1 MSSALNE
8 LNAGLTKSFSGGARH
23 PETWSDATRMEKA
36 RIQVEREFGG
46 AAIQADPRSI
56 MASVAKFRK
65 TRSVTNFR
73 ELKYICLGAG
83 AVDARGWCVL
93 ADEELRDQI
102 VRIIS
107 DEKQSS
113 RSLRCYQALLATYF
127 SFPLNAIQ
135 PEAKAAKGW
144 ESLRTWLRTQ
154 RGRIAAAK
162 GNSLPWVKA
171 LKAHAQLLT
180 DKPCDG
186 FGAEMLKGNSKAL
199 NDALDELSIPRDS
212 WVVEE
217 AVFAQIKAADRL
229 IDSSFSAMLPDMIA
243 IVNGKS
249 GFALVDSLKIRCVAA
264 LVSRYARS
272 SNRPEISALRDLATN
287 VIGNP
292 WLRRTNW
299 DAWVRVDERPD
310 GDAREMIFSWLKGR
324 LVADFFELLSAD
336 GVNDSRRLAYWLRL
350 VPFIEDMWFALGTS
364 ALSRRDSNFNEFRN
378 RARGRLLELEGTTAD
393 NNAFAMRIGEYLA
406 VEFGAHGNAFY
417 LLRWD
422 SLPPAVKRALTSGK
436 LSEAIA
442 ISQLRPSNNEM
453 RLIHRDSQV
462 AVKSWEQKFEDA
474 LLPALGIKPDTQP
487 ACIPEIEGLL
497 QELSVEVFDGRRFG
511 GAIWIRH
518 HERNTHL
525 ARKLSSM
532 GFVFR
537 SGGGWGKD

>member
-1 MSSALNE
+1 MNSALSE
-8 LNAGLTKSFSGGARH
+8 LNAGLAKSFSGGARH
-23 PETWSDATRMEKA
+23 PETWGDATRMEKA

-46 AAIQADPRSI
+46 ASIQADPRSI
-56 MASVAKFRK
+56 MASISEFKRTRNVA
-65 TRSVTNFR
+65 NFR

-93 ADEELRDQI
+93 GDEELRDKVAKSI
-102 VRIIS
+102 T

-113 RSLRCYQALLATYF
+113 RRLRCYQALLATYF

-135 PEAKAAKGW
+135 PEAKAVKGW
-144 ESLRTWLRTQ
+144 ENLRTWLRTQ
-154 RGRIAAAK
+154 RGRMAGAT
-162 GNSLPWVKA
+162 GNPLPWVKA
-171 LKAHAQLLT
+171 LEAHAQLLT

-186 FGAEMLKGNSKAL
+186 FGAEMLKGNTKAL
-199 NDALDELSIPRDS
+199 NDALDGLSIPRDS

-229 IDSSFSAMLPDMIA
+229 VDSSFSATLPDLISF
-243 IVNGKS
+243 VNGKS
-249 GFALVDSLKIRCVAA
+249 GIALVDSLKIRCVAA

-272 SNRPEISALRDLATN
+272 SNRPEIPALRDLATN

-292 WLRRTNW
+292 WLRRANW
-299 DAWVRVDERPD
+299 DAWVRTDGRPD
-310 GDAREMIFSWLKGR
+310 SDAREMIFGWLKGR

-336 GVNDSRRLAYWLRL
+336 GMNDSRRLAYWLRL

-422 SLPPAVKRALTSGK
+422 SLPTAVNRALTSGK

-453 RLIHRDSQV
+453 RLIHRDSPV
-462 AVKSWEQKFEDA
+462 AVKSWEQKFDDA
-474 LLPALGIKPDTQP
+474 LVPALGIEPESRP
-487 ACIPEIEGLL
+487 ACIPEIEGML
-497 QELSVEVFDGRRFG
+497 QDLSVEVFDGRRLG

-525 ARKLSSM
+525 ARKLSSK

-537 SGGGWGKD
+537 SDRGWGKD

>member
-1 MSSALNE
+1 MKSALNE
-8 LNAGLTKSFSGGARH
+8 LRAELTKSFSGGARH

-56 MASVAKFRK
+56 MTSIAEFRK
-65 TRSVTNFR
+65 TRSVSNFR

-83 AVDARGWCVL
+83 AVDTRGWCVL
-93 ADEELRDQI
+93 ADEELWDKVAEKI
-102 VRIIS
+102 E
-107 DEKQSS
+107 DEQQTH
-113 RSLRCYQALLATYF
+113 RRLRCYQALLATYF

-135 PEAKAAKGW
+135 PEAKAVRGW
-144 ESLRTWLRTQ
+144 EKLRVWLKTQ
-154 RGRIAAAK
+154 RGRLARNTN
-162 GNSLPWVKA
+162 NSLPWVKA
-171 LKAHAQLLT
+171 LALHVQLLT
-180 DKPCDG
+180 ESPCDG
-186 FGAEMLKGNSKAL
+186 FGAELLKGNTKAL
-199 NDALDELSIPRDS
+199 NDALDGLAIPRNS

-217 AVFAQIKAADRL
+217 AVYAQIKAADRL
-229 IDSSFSAMLPDMIA
+229 VDASFSATLPDLIS

-249 GFALVDSLKIRCVAA
+249 GIALVDSLKIRCVAA

-272 SNRPEISALRDLATN
+272 SNRPEIPALRDLATN

-292 WLRRTNW
+292 WLRRANW
-299 DAWVRVDERPD
+299 DAWVRKGGQPD
-310 GDAREMIFSWLKGR
+310 SDAREMIFGWLKGR

-336 GVNDSRRLAYWLRL
+336 GVNDSRRLAYWLRF

-393 NNAFAMRIGEYLA
+393 NNAFAMRIGSYLA

-422 SLPPAVKRALTSGK
+422 SLPTAVNRALTSGK

-442 ISQLRPSNNEM
+442 ISQLRPANNEM
-453 RLIHRDSQV
+453 RLIHRDSLV
-462 AVKSWEQKFEDA
+462 AVKSWEQKFDDA
-474 LLPALGIKPDTQP
+474 LVPGLGIEPDSRP
-487 ACIPEIEGLL
+487 ACIPEIEVLL
-497 QELSVEVFDGRRFG
+497 QELSVEVFDGRRLG

-525 ARKLSSM
+525 ARKLSAM
-532 GFVFR
+532 GFVFMAGR
-537 SGGGWGKD
+537 GWGKD

>member
-1 MSSALNE
+1 MNSALSE
-8 LNAGLTKSFSGGARH
+8 LNAGLAKSFSGGARH
-23 PETWSDATRMEKA
+23 PETWSDVARMEKA

-56 MASVAKFRK
+56 MASVAEFKR
-65 TRSVTNFR
+65 TRSVSNFR

-83 AVDARGWCVL
+83 AVDTRGWCIL
-93 ADEELRDQI
+93 ADEELRDK
-102 VRIIS
+102 VARRIS
-107 DEKQSS
+107 EEKQAH
-113 RSLRCYQALLATYF
+113 RRLRCYQALLATYF
-127 SFPLNAIQ
+127 SFPINSIQ
-135 PEAKAAKGW
+135 PEAKAVKGW
-144 ESLRTWLRTQ
+144 ENLRTWLRTQ
-154 RGRIAAAK
+154 RGRMAAAT
-162 GNSLPWVKA
+162 GNPLPWVKA
-171 LKAHAQLLT
+171 LEAHAQLLT
-180 DKPCDG
+180 DKPCDR
-186 FGAEMLKGNSKAL
+186 FGAEMLKGNTKAL
-199 NDALDELSIPRDS
+199 NDALDGLSIPRDS

-217 AVFAQIKAADRL
+217 AVFAQIEAADRL
-229 IDSSFSAMLPDMIA
+229 VDSSFSATLPDLIS

-249 GFALVDSLKIRCVAA
+249 GIVLVDSLKIRCVAA

-272 SNRPEISALRDLATN
+272 SNRPEIPALRDLATN

-292 WLRRTNW
+292 WLRRANW
-299 DAWVRVDERPD
+299 DAWVRTDGRPD
-310 GDAREMIFSWLKGR
+310 SDAREMIFGWLKGR

-422 SLPPAVKRALTSGK
+422 SLPPAVNRALTSGK

-442 ISQLRPSNNEM
+442 ISQLRPSNNAM

-462 AVKSWEQKFEDA
+462 AVKSWEQKFDDT
-474 LLPALGIKPDTQP
+474 LVPALGIELDSRP
-487 ACIPEIEGLL
+487 ACIPEIEVLL
-497 QELSVEVFDGRRFG
+497 QELSVEVFDGRRLG

-537 SGGGWGKD
+537 TGRGWGKD

>member
-8 LNAGLTKSFSGGARH
+8 LQAGLAKSFSGARH
-23 PETWSDATRMEKA
+23 PETWTDATRMEKA

-56 MASVAKFRK
+56 MASVAEFRR
-65 TRSVTNFR
+65 TRSVSNFR

-83 AVDARGWCVL
+83 AVDARGWCIL
-93 ADEELRDQI
+93 ADEELRDK
-102 VRIIS
+102 VARRIA
-107 DEKQSS
+107 DEKQAH
-113 RSLRCYQALLATYF
+113 RRLRCYQALLATYF

-135 PEAKAAKGW
+135 PEAKAVRGW
-144 ESLRTWLRTQ
+144 ENLRTWLRTQ
-154 RGRIAAAK
+154 RGRLASTA
-162 GNSLPWVKA
+162 GDPLPWVKA
-171 LKAHAQLLT
+171 LESHAQLLT
-180 DKPCDG
+180 ESPCDG
-186 FGAEMLKGNSKAL
+186 FGAELLKGNAKAL
-199 NDALDELSIPRDS
+199 NDALDGLSIPRDS

-217 AVFAQIKAADRL
+217 AVYAQIKAADRL
-229 IDSSFSAMLPDMIA
+229 IDSSFSATLPDLIS

-272 SNRPEISALRDLATN
+272 ANRPEIPALRDLATN

-292 WLRRTNW
+292 WLRRANW
-299 DAWVRVDERPD
+299 DAWVRKEGRPD
-310 GDAREMIFSWLKGR
+310 SDAREMIFGWLKGR

-422 SLPPAVKRALTSGK
+422 SLPHAVNRALTSGK

-462 AVKSWEQKFEDA
+462 AVKSWEQKFDDA
-474 LLPALGIKPDTQP
+474 LVPALGIEPESRP
-487 ACIPEIEGLL
+487 ACLPEIEGLL
-497 QELSVEVFDGRRFG
+497 RELAVDVFDGRRLG

-537 SGGGWGKD
+537 SGRGWGKD

>member
-1 MSSALNE
+1 MNSALSE
-8 LNAGLTKSFSGGARH
+8 LNAGLAKSFSGGARH
-23 PETWSDATRMEKA
+23 PETWGDATRMEKA

-56 MASVAKFRK
+56 MASVAEFKR
-65 TRSVTNFR
+65 TRSVSNFR

-83 AVDARGWCVL
+83 AVDAHGWCIL
-93 ADEELRDQI
+93 EDEELRDK
-102 VRIIS
+102 VARRIS
-107 DEKQSS
+107 EEKQAH
-113 RSLRCYQALLATYF
+113 RRLRCYQALLASYF

-135 PEAKAAKGW
+135 PGAKAVKGW
-144 ESLRTWLRTQ
+144 ENLRTWLRTQ
-154 RGRIAAAK
+154 RGRMAAAT
-162 GNSLPWVKA
+162 GNPLPWVKA
-171 LKAHAQLLT
+171 LEAHAQLLT

-186 FGAEMLKGNSKAL
+186 FGAKMLKGNTKAL
-199 NDALDELSIPRDS
+199 NDALDGLSIPRDS

-229 IDSSFSAMLPDMIA
+229 VDSSFSATLPDLIS

-249 GFALVDSLKIRCVAA
+249 GIALVDSLKIRCVAA

-272 SNRPEISALRDLATN
+272 SNRPEIPALRDLATN

-292 WLRRTNW
+292 WLRRANW
-299 DAWVRVDERPD
+299 DAWVRTDGRPD
-310 GDAREMIFSWLKGR
+310 SDAREMIFGWLKGR

-336 GVNDSRRLAYWLRL
+336 RTNDSRRLAYWLRL

-364 ALSRRDSNFNEFRN
+364 SLSRRDSNFNEFRN

-422 SLPPAVKRALTSGK
+422 RLPDAVNRALTSGK

-442 ISQLRPSNNEM
+442 ISQLRPSNNQM

-462 AVKSWEQKFEDA
+462 AVKSWEQKFDDA
-474 LLPALGIKPDTQP
+474 LVPALGIEPESRP
-487 ACIPEIEGLL
+487 ACIPEIEDML
-497 QELSVEVFDGRRFG
+497 QDLSVEVFDGRRLG

-537 SGGGWGKD
+537 SGRGWGKD